1 MDLIAIQ
8 RGGGILQL
16 LQTLPTVAVIR
27 FGCISHWM
35 MHTYHTNLA
44 TWIYGIPSSVSLF
57 YRNMQERESHFLL
70 ISQLPLWQCVKTT
83 RLYLPDWL
91 DPDRDSLFIV
101 SEFAFVL
108 CALYA
113 VSKCEYKHICCI
125 QGVKVK
131 YEKKNGSIRI
141 FEHWLFT
148 TLHSPTQIWLLNT
161 EWKDFSD
168 SCDCRSLLES
178 FDLHL
183 CLDPAKFSIV
193 DSEHLKI
200 LAWNATCHF

>member
-1 MDLIAIQ
+1 MDFITIQ

-16 LQTLPTVAVIR
+16 VQTIPTVPLIR

-44 TWIYGIPSSVSLF
+44 TSIYGIPSSVSLF
-57 YRNMQERESHFLL
+57 CRKMQEKESHFLL
-70 ISQLPLWQCVKTT
+70 IPQLPELQCVKTT

-91 DPDRDSLFIV
+91 LPLLVF
-101 SEFAFVL
+101 
-108 CALYA
+108 
-113 VSKCEYKHICCI
+113 
-125 QGVKVK
+125 G
-131 YEKKNGSIRI
+131 
-141 FEHWLFT
+141 HWLFT
-148 TLHSPTQIWLLNT
+148 TPHSPTQIWLLNT

-183 CLDPAKFSIV
+183 CLDPAMFSIV

-200 LAWNATCHF
+200 VARNAPCHF

>member
-35 MHTYHTNLA
+35 MNTHHTNLA

-57 YRNMQERESHFLL
+57 YRNMQERESHFLQ
-70 ISQLPLWQCVKTT
+70 ISQLPLWQWVKTT

-91 DPDRDSLFIV
+91 HPDIHCTYLSLHSYYVRFTRFPSASTNI
-101 SEFAFVL
+101 
-108 CALYA
+108 YA
-113 VSKCEYKHICCI
+113 VYK
-125 QGVKVK
+125 GLKSSL
-131 YEKKNGSIRI
+131 KKNGSIRI

-168 SCDCRSLLES
+168 SCDCRSLIES

-183 CLDPAKFSIV
+183 CLSLV
-193 DSEHLKI
+193 
-200 LAWNATCHF
+200 